1 MRLRVSLVVATAVLI
16 ASSVSAS
23 VEAQEATT
31 LSATLSGKNVVPD
44 GGDPDG
50 AGTASVTIDPAK
62 RQVCYEITV
71 SDIDPATM
79 AHIHR
84 GAAGASGPP
93 VVSLSAPKDGTAKS
107 CVAEQ
112 DASVLAAIIA
122 NPAGFYVNVH
132 TGSHRAG
139 ALRGQLSK

>member
-1 MRLRVSLVVATAVLI
+1 MNARISSMIGSALALLVLAFPLH
-16 ASSVSAS
+16 
-23 VEAQEATT
+23 AQEEPATFT
-31 LSATLSGKNVVPD
+31 ATLSGKGVVPS

-62 RQVCYEITV
+62 RQVCYDLTV
-71 SDIDPATM
+71 SNIDPATM

-93 VVSLSAPKDGTAKS
+93 VVPLSAPKDGAAKG
-107 CVAEQ
+107 CVGELEVATLQ
-112 DASVLAAIIA
+112 AIIA
-122 NPAGFYVNVH
+122 NPGNFYVNVH
-132 TGSHRAG
+132 TSSYRAG